1 VKEGEL
7 NVTWWGVKPKQSINF
22 NPNPLKGGGDYVKR
36 DES

>member
-7 NVTWWGVKPKQSINF
+7 DVTWWGIKAKQFINLK
-22 NPNPLKGGGDYVKR
+22 PNPLKGGGDYVKR